1 MKKDYSIFFVPGLIL
16 VGAVMRIPFTTIPT
30 VLSYVADSLG
40 VSVNSL
46 GVLISIPLIM
56 FSFCSS
62 LAPRLADKFGLEK
75 LFTMVLVAMFIGSSM
90 RVLNLPSLY
99 IGTMIIGISI
109 AMMNVLFPSIIL
121 ANQPFRIGLL
131 TTIYTTAMGL
141 SSSVAASVAV
151 PIVKATS
158 WKGLILILSFL
169 ILVALAV
176 WFPNTFHNHMT
187 EQDEEKCS
195 ISLWKN
201 KAAIALLVFG
211 GLQSLLFYT
220 GMTWLP
226 TMASQA
232 GLSSEAAGTVSYTHL
247 RAHET

>member
-109 AMMNVLFPSIIL
+109 AMMNVLFWQT
-121 ANQPFRIGLL
+121 NR
-131 TTIYTTAMGL
+131 
-141 SSSVAASVAV
+141 SVS
-151 PIVKATS
+151 
-158 WKGLILILSFL
+158 
-169 ILVALAV
+169 
-176 WFPNTFHNHMT
+176 
-187 EQDEEKCS
+187 DC
-195 ISLWKN
+195 
-201 KAAIALLVFG
+201 
-211 GLQSLLFYT
+211 
-220 GMTWLP
+220 
-226 TMASQA
+226 
-232 GLSSEAAGTVSYTHL
+232 
-247 RAHET
+247 

>member
-1 MKKDYSIFFVPGLIL
+1 MKKDYSIFFVPGIIL

-30 VLSYVADSLG
+30 VLSYVADGLG

-46 GVLISIPLIM
+46 GVLTSIPLIM
-56 FSFCSS
+56 FAFCSS
-62 LAPRLADKFGLEK
+62 FAPRLADKFGLEK
-75 LFTMVLVAMFIGSSM
+75 LFTMVLIAMFIGSSM

-141 SSSVAASVAV
+141 SSSVVASVAV

-169 ILVALAV
+169 IVLALAV
-176 WFPNTFHNHMT
+176 WFSNTFHNHLT
-187 EQDEEKCS
+187 
-195 ISLWKN
+195 
-201 KAAIALLVFG
+201 
-211 GLQSLLFYT
+211 
-220 GMTWLP
+220 
-226 TMASQA
+226 
-232 GLSSEAAGTVSYTHL
+232 
-247 RAHET
+247 